1 MEKGNAGGSDEKQA
15 DGGKKGPDKR
25 RLYGIIAAAGIVVVA
40 LILLLS
46 SGGDD
51 SADEPAAAAEVLS
64 VEALGDAVSGQEPPV
79 YWAGEQQGTEVELSQ
94 PEAGRT
100 YIRYL
105 TDGAEAGDERADFLT
120 VGTYAHTEPVAALR
134 KQGKEPGGVIATAPG
149 GATVYFSRKQPH
161 SVYLAYPGLEAEI
174 EVYDPNFT
182 RALQLVNSGQI
193 VPVG

>member
-1 MEKGNAGGSDEKQA
+1 MEKGNAGGSEGKQDVEKEGA
-15 DGGKKGPDKR
+15 DKR
-25 RLYGIIAAAGIVVVA
+25 RLYGVVAAVAIVGLA

-46 SGGDD
+46 SGDGD
-51 SADEPAAAAEVLS
+51 SADEASIAPETLS
-64 VEALGDAVSGQEPPV
+64 VEELGDAVSGQEPPV
-79 YWAGEQQGTEVELSQ
+79 YWAGEKSGTEVELSR
-94 PEAGRT
+94 PEASRT

-120 VGTYAHTEPVAALR
+120 IGTYTHPDPVAALR
-134 KQGKEPGGVIATAPG
+134 KQGEEPGGVIATAPG
-149 GATVYFSRKQPH
+149 GATVYFNRKQPN
-161 SVYLAYPGLEAEI
+161 SVYLAYPGVEAEI

>member
-1 MEKGNAGGSDEKQA
+1 MEKGTAGGRE
-15 DGGKKGPDKR
+15 GKKDPGSKGTDNR
-25 RLYGIIAAAGIVVVA
+25 RLYGIVAAVAIVGLA

-46 SGGDD
+46 SGDDD
-51 SADEPAAAAEVLS
+51 SGDEPGSAPEVLS

-79 YWAGEQQGTEVELSQ
+79 YWAGEQSDAEVELSR
-94 PEAGRT
+94 PEDSRT

-120 VGTYAHTEPVAALR
+120 IGTYSHTDPVAALR

-149 GATVYFSRKQPH
+149 GATVYFNRKQPN
-161 SVYLAYPGLEAEI
+161 SVYLAYPGVEAEI